1 MEKMQGPIFLVGAGR
16 SGTTMLRLMLNQ
28 HPLIRI
34 PSEAWF
40 IGNLIDHLPLTGP
53 LSSAQLDL
61 ACRLILSHDRWKDW
75 QCEDHILRDTVHA
88 LPNPTLSNLIDRI
101 FRSCSGL
108 GDKSVWGEKSPRHS
122 YYVTALHTLFPEAR
136 FIHIVRDARDVCTAM
151 LLRNWYEGSVRRCA
165 MSWDGMV
172 GSAMRAREFGPDRY
186 LQISFEDLIRN
197 PESVLR
203 SACQFLHMD
212 YLPRMLDY
220 SSNVKADI
228 KLWETDIH
236 EKLRRSPD
244 LSEIGKWRALK
255 LWQLLII
262 ESLVGENLKKAG
274 YRPGCPWWLA
284 WAKLPCRLA
293 CDTWQRLREFSSK
306 IHWPP
311 LAGTFHG
318 LTFAFIKWPAD
329 FLERLRIPF

>member
-40 IGNLIDHLPLTGP
+40 IGDLIDHLPLEGP
-53 LSSAQLDL
+53 LSPTHLDQ

-75 QCEDHILRDTVHA
+75 QCEEYILRDSVHA
-88 LPNPTLSNLIDRI
+88 TEGPTLSELIDRI
-101 FRSCSGL
+101 FRNCSGL
-108 GDKSVWGEKSPRHS
+108 GDKPVWGEKSPRHS
-122 YYVTALHTLFPEAR
+122 YYVNALHILFPDAR

-186 LQISFEDLIRN
+186 HQITFENLIRS
-197 PESVLR
+197 PESALR
-203 SACQFLHMD
+203 AICEFLHID
-212 YLPRMLDY
+212 YLPHMLDY
-220 SSNVKADI
+220 SSNVNVDI
-228 KLWETDIH
+228 KLWETHIH
-236 EKLRRSPD
+236 EKLTRAPD
-244 LSEIGKWRALK
+244 VSEIGRWKTLK

-262 ESLVGENLKKAG
+262 ESLTAETLRKAG
-274 YRPGCPWWLA
+274 YHPGCPWWLA

-293 CDTWQRLREFSSK
+293 CDSWQRLRELASK
-306 IHWPP
+306 INWAPI
-311 LAGTFHG
+311 AGTLHG
-318 LTFAFIKWPAD
+318 MTFIA
-329 FLERLRIPF
+329 LRWTAEFPGCLDVPF